1 MTPWTVTHQAP
12 LSLSQSGLPFPSP
25 GDFPDPGIE
34 LASPAS
40 ASGFFTTEPP
50 GKPTTYKCRD
60 DCFFEVEVIIIIRGR
75 DKESKTE
82 RNCDDTEVILSK

>member
-1 MTPWTVTHQAP
+1 MLLCLFNLYAKMLGWKKHRLESRFPGEILITSDMQMTPP
-12 LSLSQSGLPFPSP
+12 LC
-25 GDFPDPGIE
+25 
-34 LASPAS
+34 
-40 ASGFFTTEPP
+40 